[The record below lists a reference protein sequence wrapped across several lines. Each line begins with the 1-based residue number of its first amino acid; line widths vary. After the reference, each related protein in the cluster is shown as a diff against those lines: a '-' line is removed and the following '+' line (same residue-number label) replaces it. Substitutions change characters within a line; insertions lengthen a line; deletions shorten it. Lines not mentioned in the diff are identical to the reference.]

1 MQIITYAV
9 LWDAIG
15 VPPIKMTLFA
25 FTQHKHNLEQK
36 LNKIKIY

>member
-15 VPPIKMTLFA
+15 VLLIKMTLFA
-25 FTQHKHNLEQK
+25 FTQHKHNLKNTVE
-36 LNKIKIY
+36 IKIY